1 MSKWLLALVLFFT
14 TGCTTPDVV
23 FEDLKLVR
31 DNLVIQKQVTDHL
44 MKNIVPQ
51 NDRQVRAVAE
61 MKLRV
66 EQRFDRMATAT
77 NRLIIYFEADRKV
90 EFITNVFDIMLD
102 SEFEGFLSKKEVS
115 NEEISVATNNGRVTY
130 SEYDSWMLSSSKS
143 D

>member
-1 MSKWLLALVLFFT
+1 MGKWLLALVLFFT
-14 TGCTTPDVV
+14 AGCQTPHVV
-23 FEDLKLVR
+23 FEDLGLVR

-61 MKLRV
+61 MRLEV
-66 EQRFDRMATAT
+66 EQRFDKMASAT
-77 NRLIIYFEADRKV
+77 NRLIVYFEADRKV

-102 SEFEGFLSKKEVS
+102 SELKRFLSKKEVS
-115 NEEISVATNNGRVTY
+115 NEEDLIATNSGRITY
-130 SEYDSWMLSSSKS
+130 NEYDSWVLSSSKS